1 MTLRLS
7 NERSIPSL
15 TRERGRPFT
24 PHLSQAVFA
33 PKLDGTHD
41 AMIEGMRLLLPLAC
55 VFTLVA
61 CGSSNGEVCP
71 PDWAN
76 STTAPGGCE
85 APTSLTSTL
94 SGVYGFVR
102 TNAHGSNQLVVG
114 TDVFAIPAAAGSC
127 QAASATAI
135 QQTTTDQDGVF
146 NFVLGPG
153 GYLITSGEV
162 PSCIAV
168 TVDANSPSEVAL
180 TSP

>member
-1 MTLRLS
+1 
-7 NERSIPSL
+7 
-15 TRERGRPFT
+15 
-24 PHLSQAVFA
+24 
-33 PKLDGTHD
+33 
-41 AMIEGMRLLLPLAC
+41 MRFLVSVAC
-55 VFTLVA
+55 VFTLAA

-94 SGVYGFVR
+94 SPGVYGFVR

-114 TDVFAIPAAAGSC
+114 TDVFAIPASAGGC
-127 QAASATAI
+127 QAASVNAV
-135 QQTTTDQDGVF
+135 QQTTTDQNGIF

-153 GYLITSGEV
+153 EYNITSGEV

-168 TVDANSPSEVAL
+168 TVDASSLSEVAL